1 MTLEQISIRGNRVL
15 LSQPITPWTD
25 YADTP
30 KPRPESPIWIP
41 PHFWSRKDREAAE
54 WLIIKLGV
62 SFENGCEIRGRAR
75 TGAIPEQ
82 LAVGQRVLVAHNMG
96 FQMVVVDGQPCRIMS
111 ALDIICVLEHN
122 GSANGL

>member
-41 PHFWSRKDREAAE
+41 PHF
-54 WLIIKLGV
+54 
-62 SFENGCEIRGRAR
+62 
-75 TGAIPEQ
+75 
-82 LAVGQRVLVAHNMG
+82 
-96 FQMVVVDGQPCRIMS
+96 
-111 ALDIICVLEHN
+111 
-122 GSANGL
+122 